1 MEMLKIKRLKEASIY
16 MLTTVLLLVSGCKDE
31 KLNEVPLDRFNEEQI
46 IKSKAGFDL
55 YITALHEGARQEMAS
70 IDLTFYFDM
79 FIGTDVVTAG
89 QLTATNFNNYETYLT
104 PYTNASSVYWNWA
117 YRVMIPR
124 ANAIISNAE
133 REDIAGIWESE
144 AERNAI
150 IAEGKFFRA
159 YTYNILANLYGGV
172 PIVDAPVRAPKL
184 DFQRASRDEVY
195 AFAKS
200 DLEFAAQ
207 WLPTT
212 VDVSREGRIVKA
224 AALHLLTEVNISLG
238 QHDDAIAA
246 ASSLIDPSSGYQLM
260 TERFGVNKDKPG
272 DVFSD
277 LFVEGNQNR
286 STGNRESIFVI
297 QFEDGPAGGEGGV
310 FGNNQPRGWLPFW
323 VELRD
328 PNNVLGIVNNDTTLR
343 GIGRCRPTTFF
354 LYELWA
360 GLSQDMRNSRFNI
373 RRDHYYNNPASAY
386 FGQQVEPRTT
396 LIDTMQRLYPVITKV
411 EGKPFADKV
420 AGGRTGKDM
429 IIYRLGETY
438 LLRAEAYIRKGDL
451 AQAAEDINALRR
463 RAQST
468 LVSATDMTIDFL
480 LDERARELIAEE
492 PRRRTLMRMGKL
504 VERVR
509 KYNMKE
515 ETRNSIADK
524 HELYP
529 IPQSAIDANYG
540 QKIEQNPDY

>member
-1 MEMLKIKRLKEASIY
+1 METLKIKRFKAASIY
-16 MLTTVLLLVSGCKDE
+16 LLTAAIWLSGCKEE
-31 KLNEVPLDRFNEEQI
+31 KLDEVPLDRFNQEQI
-46 IKSKAGFDL
+46 VKSKAGFDL
-55 YITALHEGARQEMAS
+55 YIAALHEGARQEMAS

-89 QLTATNFNNYETYLT
+89 QLTANNFNNYETYLT

-133 REDIAGIWESE
+133 RNDIADIWSSE

-172 PIVDAPVRAPKL
+172 PLIDEPVRAPKL

-200 DLEFAAQ
+200 DLDFAVQ
-207 WLPTT
+207 WLPKT
-212 VDVSREGRIVKA
+212 VDANQEGRIVQA

-238 QHDDAIAA
+238 EYDAAIAS
-246 ASSLIDPSSGYQLM
+246 ASTLIDPSSGYQLM
-260 TERFGVNKDKPG
+260 TERFGVNKEKPG

-277 LFVEGNQNR
+277 LFIEGNQNR
-286 STGNRESIFVI
+286 STGNQESIFVI
-297 QFEDGPAGGEGGV
+297 QFEDGPAGGEGNV

-354 LYELWA
+354 LYELW
-360 GLSQDMRNSRFNI
+360 GGELWNDMRNSRFNI
-373 RRDHYYNNPASAY
+373 RRDHYYNNPQSAY
-386 FGQQVEPRTT
+386 FGQLVEPRTT
-396 LIDTMQRLYPVITKV
+396 LIDTMQRLYPVITKA
-411 EGKPFADKV
+411 EGKPYADKV

-438 LLRAEAYIRKGDL
+438 LLRAEAYLRKGDL
-451 AQAAEDINALRR
+451 AMAAEDINALRR
-463 RAQST
+463 RAQSS
-468 LVSATDMTIDFL
+468 LVSAGDMTIDFL

-504 VERVR
+504 VERVK

-529 IPQSAIDANYG
+529 IPQSAIDANFG
-540 QKIEQNPDY
+540 HKIEQNPDY